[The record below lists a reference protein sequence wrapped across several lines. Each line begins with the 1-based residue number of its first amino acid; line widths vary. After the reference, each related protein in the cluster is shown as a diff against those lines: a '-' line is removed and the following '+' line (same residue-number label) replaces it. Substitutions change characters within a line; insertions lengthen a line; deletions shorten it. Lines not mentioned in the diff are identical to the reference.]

1 MLQSMRSKIKG
12 LVAFFLIALLTIPLA
27 LVGVENLFYGNN
39 NVGEA
44 AEVNGTV
51 ITEREVQIAIGR
63 ERQRLSDQLGENAPL
78 DLLSDESLRG
88 SAIESL
94 VQRSVLASLAKEGNM
109 TFSNKEVDQTIV
121 TLPDFQVDGK
131 FDAQRFTQIV
141 RSIGHTPT
149 SFRALLKEDMLVNQV
164 QNAVLSS
171 DFITDSEIQR
181 SFGLSR
187 QTRDF
192 SIVNLPLGKLP
203 STIDVSDE
211 DVLAHY
217 EANKSS
223 YISEEQISVEYI
235 ELSVSDIE
243 ADMSVDE
250 ERIRQQYEQIV
261 QSFTESTER
270 EAAHIMIEGDD
281 DAAQQKIAT
290 VKEKLAA
297 GDDFAELAKEYSDD
311 FGSRDNGGNLGSS
324 TGDSFPEKFE
334 ETLLTLS
341 EGQVSDAVTIDG
353 ATHFIQLLTVI
364 EKTAPTY
371 EEQKAT
377 IESEL
382 KRTLA
387 EERFIEDVQSLE
399 ELAYNAES
407 LAEVAETLALTHAQ
421 TALFSRENTTDDIL
435 QDKRVLTAAFSDD
448 VVQQGHSSAVLELSA
463 DRVVVLKLIEHQPVR
478 TLTLEEKTKD
488 IVSELKTERAKAQ
501 LAVQVKEIL
510 NALDTGRTL
519 VSIAE
524 EQNLSFTKQV
534 GIQRNASD
542 VPLEILSLA
551 FDMEKPDE
559 GKVTIADQYIENG
572 QYIIVSLSKVAE
584 GNFSELAEAERTSL
598 RVNLSASTA
607 ADEYRAWQD
616 NLREESS
623 ISIYRSE
630 SPAL

>member
-63 ERQRLSDQLGENAPL
+63 ERQRLESQLGDSAPL
-78 DLLSDESLRG
+78 DLLTDENLRA

-94 VQRSVLASLAKEGNM
+94 VQRGVLASLAEKGNM
-109 TFSNKEVDQTIV
+109 TFSNKDVDQTIV

-131 FDAQRFTQIV
+131 FDPQRFTQIV

-149 SFRALLKEDMLVNQV
+149 SFRALLKEDMLVNQI

-171 DFITDSEIQR
+171 DFITDSELQR

-187 QTRDF
+187 QARDF
-192 SIVNLPLGKLP
+192 SIINLPLGKLP
-203 STIDVSDE
+203 STINVSD
-211 DVLAHY
+211 DDILSFY
-217 EANKSS
+217 EENKAN
-223 YISEEQISVEYI
+223 YLSEEQVSVEYI
-235 ELSVSDIE
+235 ELNVSDIE
-243 ADMSVDE
+243 ADVTIDE
-250 ERIRQQYEQIV
+250 ESIRQQYEQIV

-311 FGSRDNGGNLGSS
+311 FGSRDNGGNLGTSA
-324 TGDSFPEKFE
+324 GDSFPEGFE
-334 ETLLTLS
+334 KALLTLS
-341 EGQVSDAVTIDG
+341 EGQVSEAIDIDG
-353 ATHFIQLLTVI
+353 ATHFIRLIQVI
-364 EKTAPTY
+364 EKTAPTF
-371 EEQKAT
+371 EEQKSIIA
-377 IESEL
+377 SEL
-382 KRTLA
+382 KRARA
-387 EERFIEDVQSLE
+387 EERFVEDVQSLE

-407 LAEVAETLALTHAQ
+407 LAEVADTLALTMGK
-421 TALFSRENTTDDIL
+421 TALFSRTDTTDEIL
-435 QDKRVLTAAFSDD
+435 QDKRVLAAAFSDD
-448 VVQQGHSSAVLELSA
+448 VLQKGHSSEVLELST
-463 DRVVVLKLIEHQPVR
+463 DRVVVLKLLEHKPVR
-478 TLTLEEKTKD
+478 TLTLEEKSKE
-488 IVSELKTERAKAQ
+488 IVEHLQTERAKAQ
-501 LAVQVKEIL
+501 LAVQVKDIRDE
-510 NALDTGRTL
+510 LDSGRTMAS
-519 VSIAE
+519 VAE
-524 EQNLSFTKQV
+524 EKALSFTKKV
-534 GIQRNASD
+534 GVLRNASD
-542 VPLEILSLA
+542 IPLEILSLA
-551 FDMEKPDE
+551 FDLQAPKDGE
-559 GKVTIADQYIENG
+559 VTVSDQYVDNG
-572 QYIIVSLSKVAE
+572 QYIIVSLSKVSSGDINA
-584 GNFSELAEAERTSL
+584 LPEAERTSL
-598 RVNLSASTA
+598 RVNLSSSTA

-630 SPAL
+630 SPTL